1 MSLRGVLAAIGL
13 SARRARVGLGWTT
26 AVILAMASLAAVW
39 IAIPLYAESASSR
52 LLGEQVDASDP
63 DRTPFGYLLSFTRL
77 TAGSRTWAD
86 FGDLNRLLA
95 DEAGPFGNDT
105 ESIHRITESAP
116 FEVFLSGEAVGADDA
131 EFSLG
136 RLAFTA
142 VTDGDL
148 SSVTVT
154 SGRVASERP
163 GLDGSVEAMVSDE
176 LAERFGVA
184 TGQRLSLVR
193 SRDADPLDV
202 VVVGTWQP
210 PENVAASSRFVRSGT
225 LRQSLLVPEATMAS
239 VVDRSED
246 GVFTSAQ
253 WLVLLDSGTMTTDR
267 VDDLLARTDSVARE
281 VNDALGGTRLLI
293 TPETALETYQSDVAS
308 LNDGLR
314 LFSLPTLVLV
324 GVTAMALI
332 LLRWSRHAREF
343 TVLRQRGAAP
353 TPFVVAGAMEALMLA
368 AVATGLGYLGA
379 RFVALGMSRTDT
391 FLRFTDELDL
401 QIAGNARARR
411 TAIIAFAVLSIVQ
424 IVPLLQLYG
433 GRYIGGQRTAGRS
446 KGPWWQRG
454 NADLVVIGVIA
465 VAAFLLLRDGPSSG
479 RQLIDDPIAILLPA
493 MLSLAVGLTLLRVL
507 PPVFDRIADL
517 VERTDATSALLV
529 LRRAARV
536 PTAVAA
542 PLLLLVFTGS
552 LSIYTASLARTLD
565 VQLVDR
571 AHHLVGGENSVDA
584 TSPSRPQSFAG
595 FTLPPGR
602 PGPPIDPAAFDRVWG
617 VEDATRLAT
626 FTGRA
631 GGVGGTALVP
641 IELTGVDP
649 VSFSR
654 AAFWRDDYATRPLGE
669 LMGALRA
676 SRDGMLMQRTAMAR
690 AGLRLGDVVSVSATD
705 GEYDVSLD
713 MVIVGHFSQF
723 PGWQPADDLSPA
735 VVDLSDLEQRLGTT
749 LTQRIVF
756 SAGDGLIDD
765 GQTRA
770 DLHRLGL
777 SSSSVERA
785 DALASAAQLRP
796 DRQGVFG
803 LLTVGFL
810 VAGALTV
817 AGFVF
822 TAIAGFR
829 SQLTEF
835 GILRASGMRLRSLRA
850 VVVFELVLISV
861 VGIVAAVGLGAFMS
875 TTLLPR
881 LVGTAAG
888 SAPRLLP
895 EVDWTSGAS
904 IIVALVIALAAAAAV
919 LLSVLRRIR
928 LFEAIKIGS
937 DA

>member
-1 MSLRGVLAAIGL
+1 MSMRGVLAAMGL
-13 SARRARVGLGWTT
+13 SARRMRVGLGWTI
-26 AVILAMASLAAVW
+26 AVVLAMASLAAVW

-52 LLGEQVDASDP
+52 LLGEQVDASETE
-63 DRTPFGYLLSFTRL
+63 RTPFGYLLSFTRL

-86 FGDLNRLLA
+86 FDELNRLLS
-95 DEAGPFGNDT
+95 DDGGPFGTDT

-116 FEVFLSGEAVGADDA
+116 FEIFLSGEAIGADDV

-136 RLAFTA
+136 RLAFTS
-142 VTDGDL
+142 VTDSDL
-148 SSVTVT
+148 ASVTLT
-154 SGRVASERP
+154 SGRLASEEP
-163 GLDGSVEAMVSDE
+163 GLEGRVEVMVSDE

-184 TGQRLSLVR
+184 TGQRLTLVR
-193 SRDADPLDV
+193 SRDGDPIDV
-202 VVVGTWQP
+202 VVVGTWEP
-210 PENVAASSRFVRSGT
+210 PEGVAASTRFVRSGT
-225 LRQSLLVPEATMAS
+225 LRQSLLVPEATMSS

-246 GVFTSAQ
+246 GAFTSAQ
-253 WLVLLDSGTMTTDR
+253 WLVLLDSATMTTDR
-267 VDDLLARTDSVARE
+267 VDDLLARTESVARQ

-308 LNDGLR
+308 LNEGLR

-324 GVTAMALI
+324 GITAVALV
-332 LLRWSRHAREF
+332 LLRWSRHSREF
-343 TVLRQRGAAP
+343 AILRQRGAAP
-353 TPFVVAGAMEALMLA
+353 MPFVIAGVVEALLLA
-368 AVATGLGYLGA
+368 AVATALGYVGA
-379 RFVALGMSRTDT
+379 RVVALGMSRTDT
-391 FLRFTDELDL
+391 FLRFTDALDL
-401 QIAGNARARR
+401 QISGSARARR
-411 TAIIAFAVLSIVQ
+411 TVIMAFAVLSIAQ
-424 IVPLLQLYG
+424 IVPLLQLFG
-433 GRYIGGQRTAGRS
+433 GRYVGGQRTAGRS
-446 KGPWWQRG
+446 KAPWWQRG
-454 NADLVVIGVIA
+454 NLDLVLIGLVA
-465 VAAFLLLRDGPSSG
+465 LAAFLLLRDGPSSG
-479 RQLIDDPIAILLPA
+479 RQLIDDPVAILLPA
-493 MLSLAVGLTLLRVL
+493 MLAFAVGLALLRLL

-517 VERTDATSALLV
+517 VERSDATSALLV

-571 AHHLVGGENSVDA
+571 AHHVVGGENSVEA
-584 TSPSRPQSFAG
+584 APTPRSQSFAG
-595 FTLPPGR
+595 FTIPAGR

-649 VSFSR
+649 ASFSR

-669 LMGALRA
+669 LLGALRD
-676 SRDGMLMQRTAMAR
+676 SRDGVLMQRTAMAR
-690 AGLRLGDVVSVSATD
+690 AGLRVGDVVRVSATD
-705 GEYDVSLD
+705 GDYDVSLD

-735 VVDLSDLEQRLGTT
+735 VVDLGDLEQRLGTT

-777 SSSSVERA
+777 SSSRVERA

-850 VVVFELVLISV
+850 VVVFELVLIAT
-861 VGIVAAVGLGAFMS
+861 VGILAAVGLGVFMS

-904 IIVALVIALAAAAAV
+904 IIVALVISLAVAAV
-919 LLSVLRRIR
+919 GLLSVLRRIR